1 MIAPVAQQWEGPE
14 PHGLGPS
21 PIVCCPSAHPCCAG
35 DARGSGSRAGAVSIG
50 GVHAAPRP
58 LPESVTDALHA
69 CSTRSAR
76 EALHPLRR
84 ATPVTSQCTR
94 SEEVQCLQIG
104 CTASHNKHNR
114 GQFAPT
120 DPNRPPRTQQHS
132 FNMLARLRT
141 RGATPVTSQCTRY
154 VAMHPLRRDAPV
166 TSQCTRYAALHP
178 IRRGAMPTDR
188 VHRLPQQAQP
198 RPIRPHRPQPS
209 TSDAATQLQHA
220 RPAPNERRCTRYV
233 AMHPLRRA
241 TPVTSQCTRSEGVQ
255 CLQIGCTASHNK
267 HNRENVPSRKKPRRL
282 PLGNRRGLALTIQLS
297 RSW

>member
-1 MIAPVAQQWEGPE
+1 MRGATPVTSRRTRSEGVQCLRIGCTASHNKHNRGHSLSTHYNRQYQTK
-14 PHGLGPS
+14 PHGLE
-21 PIVCCPSAHPCCAG
+21 ILAQ
-35 DARGSGSRAGAVSIG
+35 I
-50 GVHAAPRP
+50 PRKTRYTR
-58 LPESVTDALHA
+58 SVTV
-69 CSTRSAR
+69 
-76 EALHPLRR
+76 HPLRCDAPVTSR
-84 ATPVTSQCTR
+84 CTRSEEVQCLQIGCTASHNKHNRGQFAPTDPNRPPQTLRHSFNMLTRLRTRGATPVTSQCTRYVAMHPLRRNAPVTQRCTR

-141 RGATPVTSQCTRY
+141 RGA
-154 VAMHPLRRDAPV
+154 APV
-166 TSQCTRYAALHP
+166 T
-178 IRRGAMPTDR
+178 
-188 VHRLPQQAQP
+188 
-198 RPIRPHRPQPS
+198 
-209 TSDAATQLQHA
+209 LQ
-220 RPAPNERRCTRYV
+220 CTRYV